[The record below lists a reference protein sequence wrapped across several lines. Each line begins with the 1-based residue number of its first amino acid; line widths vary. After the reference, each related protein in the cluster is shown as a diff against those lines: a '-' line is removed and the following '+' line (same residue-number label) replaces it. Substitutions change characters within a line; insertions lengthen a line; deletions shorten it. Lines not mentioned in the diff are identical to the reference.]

1 MINVTNRQID
11 FPRFRRFLAVTT
23 YADGVLCDDLVKGTV
38 FAQGIMISYA
48 DAMSLL
54 KTKYIS

>member
-23 YADGVLCDDLVKGTV
+23 YADGVLGDNLVKGTV
-38 FAQGIMISYA
+38 FAQGIMIPYA

-54 KTKYIS
+54 KTKYII